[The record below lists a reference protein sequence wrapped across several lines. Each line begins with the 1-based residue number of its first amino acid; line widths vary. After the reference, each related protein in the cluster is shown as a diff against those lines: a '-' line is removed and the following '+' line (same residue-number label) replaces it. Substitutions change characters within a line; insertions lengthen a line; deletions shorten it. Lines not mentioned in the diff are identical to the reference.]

1 MPLPFSPEPCRRI
14 LPCST
19 SFRPFL
25 SPQTKRENGE
35 PPLSLLLLPSSSP
48 GKITPCALTR
58 ATVTT
63 ASASAPQR
71 QPPGVTR
78 MEKKQGYIQVAVAR
92 LTLLPASALSV
103 WQPYLH
109 SDAHA

>member
-1 MPLPFSPEPCRRI
+1 MPLPFSPEACRRI

-25 SPQTKRENGE
+25 SPQTKRENGTP
-35 PPLSLLLLPSSSP
+35 PPLSPFTPVLLPS
-48 GKITPCALTR
+48 KITPCALTR
-58 ATVTT
+58 ATATT

-109 SDAHA
+109 SDAQA